1 MNRSF
6 DLIVFDWDGTLMDS
20 ARKIVRC
27 FQVAAA
33 DVGVAVPDEERVRHI
48 IGLGLKEALAALLPE
63 IDPDTRRQIAERY
76 REHFLFLDETEM
88 ELFPGVREGLEGLA
102 AAGFRMAV
110 ATGKARRG
118 LDRVLRETQ
127 TSVYFCSTRCADE
140 AGSKPHP
147 RMLHDILAHT
157 GMEPSRAVMVG
168 DTTYDL
174 EMATAAS
181 LASLAVSY
189 GAHDRDRL
197 LARNPLAC
205 LDSFAEVCEWL
216 RPARRI

>member
-1 MNRSF
+1 
-6 DLIVFDWDGTLMDS
+6 MDS

-27 FQVAAA
+27 FQAAAA

-48 IGLGLKEALAALLPE
+48 IGLGLNEAVAELLPE
-63 IDPDTRRQIAERY
+63 ADPDTRRRVAERY
-76 REHFLFLDETEM
+76 REHFLFLDDTEM
-88 ELFPGVREGLEGLA
+88 ELFPGVREGLETLA
-102 AAGFRMAV
+102 SAGFRMAV

-118 LDRVLRETQ
+118 LDRVLRETR
-127 TSVYFCSTRCADE
+127 TSAFFCTTRCADE

-157 GMEPSRAVMVG
+157 GVAPARAVMVG

-174 EMATAAS
+174 QMASAAS

-189 GAHDRDRL
+189 GAHDRERL
-197 LARNPLAC
+197 LAHGPLAC
-205 LDSFAEVCEWL
+205 LDSFREVCEWL
-216 RPARRI
+216 RPLPRT

>member
-1 MNRSF
+1 
-6 DLIVFDWDGTLMDS
+6 MDS

-27 FQVAAA
+27 FQAAAA
-33 DVGVAVPDEERVRHI
+33 DVGVRVPDENAIRQI
-48 IGLGLKEALAALLPE
+48 IGLGLTEALETLLPE
-63 IDPDTRRQIAERY
+63 VDPKTRGRVTERY
-76 REHFLFLDETEM
+76 REHFLFLDETAM
-88 ELFPGVREGLEGLA
+88 TLFPGVREGLERLA

-118 LDRVLRETQ
+118 LDRVLRETR
-127 TSVYFCSTRCADE
+127 TSAFFCSTRCADE

-157 GMEPSRAVMVG
+157 RVPPERAVMVG

-174 EMATAAS
+174 QMASAAS

-189 GAHDRDRL
+189 GAHEREQL
-197 LARNPLAC
+197 LAHNPLAC
-205 LDSFAEVCEWL
+205 LDSFGEVCEWL
-216 RPARRI
+216 RPAAHT

>member
-1 MNRSF
+1 MNRPF

-27 FQVAAA
+27 FQAAAA
-33 DVGVAVPDEERVRHI
+33 DVGAPVPDEDRVRHI
-48 IGLGLKEALAALLPE
+48 IGLGLNEALAELLPE
-63 IDPDTRRQIAERY
+63 AEPDTRREVAERY
-76 REHFLFLDETEM
+76 REHFLYLDETEM
-88 ELFPGVREGLEGLA
+88 ELFPGVREGLEALA
-102 AAGFRMAV
+102 ASGFRMAV

-118 LDRVLRETQ
+118 LDRVLRETG

-157 GMEPSRAVMVG
+157 GVTPQRAVMVG

-181 LASLAVSY
+181 LASIAVSY
-189 GAHDRDRL
+189 GAHDRGRL
-197 LARNPLAC
+197 LAHNPLAC
-205 LDSFAEVCEWL
+205 LDSFSEVCDWL
-216 RPARRI
+216 RPPSRT